1 MLRTHKTVV
10 LIPTYNE
17 AESILSLLHE
27 LGKVDTDI
35 VLIDDDSPDGTSK
48 MVENLNLNRLRIIN
62 NGKKNGIGLAYI
74 AGFKLVLNNDY
85 DFIATMDADGSHL
98 VEDLQRML
106 EVIPEWDVVMGS
118 RWIQGGS
125 VTNWPIHRRLLSQF
139 GTWYARKALK
149 MDFKDLTGGLRIY
162 SSQTLKKLN
171 LDSISSNGY
180 CFQIEMIR
188 AFFELNAAIKE
199 VPIHFI
205 ERKQGKSKMNRSIVL
220 EAFLRVSSWGIQRL
234 TRYNADKLH
243 YVK

>member
-1 MLRTHKTVV
+1 MPKTVV
-10 LIPTYNE
+10 LIPTFNE
-17 AESILSLLHE
+17 ADSISKLIQDLIRI
-27 LGKVDTDI
+27 DTDI
-35 VLIDDDSPDGTSK
+35 VVIDDDSPDKTAK
-48 MVENLNLNRLRIIN
+48 LVEDLNLSRVRIIN
-62 NGKKNGIGLAYI
+62 NGQKSGIGLAYI
-74 AGFKLVLNNDY
+74 AGFKLALNNDY

-98 VEDLQRML
+98 VEDLTKML
-106 EVIPEWDVVMGS
+106 EVIPECDVVMGS

-125 VTNWPIHRRLLSQF
+125 VTNWPIHRKLLSQF

-162 SSQTLKKLN
+162 RSQTLKRLN

-188 AFFELNAAIKE
+188 AFSELNAAVRE

-205 ERKQGKSKMNRSIVL
+205 ERTQGKSKMSRGIVL
-220 EAFLRVSSWGIQRL
+220 EAFFRVSTWGLQRL
-234 TRYNADKLH
+234 ISTNADKLH

>member
-1 MLRTHKTVV
+1 MHKTVV
-10 LIPTYNE
+10 LIPTFNE
-17 AESILSLLHE
+17 ADSISKLIQDLIRI
-27 LGKVDTDI
+27 DTDI
-35 VLIDDDSPDGTSK
+35 VVIDDDSPDKTAK
-48 MVENLNLNRLRIIN
+48 LVEDLNLSRVRIIN
-62 NGKKNGIGLAYI
+62 NGQKSGIGLAYI
-74 AGFKLVLNNDY
+74 AGFKLALNNDY

-98 VEDLQRML
+98 VEDLTKML
-106 EVIPEWDVVMGS
+106 EVIPECDVVMGS

-125 VTNWPIHRRLLSQF
+125 VTNWPIHRKLLSQF

-162 SSQTLKKLN
+162 RSQTLKRLN

-188 AFFELNAAIKE
+188 AFSELNAAVRE

-205 ERKQGKSKMNRSIVL
+205 ERTQGKSKMSRGIVL
-220 EAFLRVSSWGIQRL
+220 EAFFRVSTWGIQRL
-234 TRYNADKLH
+234 ISTNADKLH